1 MAITSP
7 APSSESLNSTP
18 EARVVSPDSGRTGRH
33 SANRLI
39 RGHLATPD
47 LVPSTSSRSR
57 WCLLVDAGA
66 LEAGWG
72 SAGATGIANC
82 SDH

>member
-39 RGHLATPD
+39 RGHLHQI
-47 LVPSTSSRSR
+47 
-57 WCLLVDAGA
+57 WCVLLLVITLDGVY
-66 LEAGWG
+66 
-72 SAGATGIANC
+72 
-82 SDH
+82 